1 MVLRHGAKVAILC
14 ALIMFF
20 MPFMM
25 VSCSEMDAEET
36 YTGVELMVCSSEGD
50 SLISSGEVDEDD
62 LSPNIWLIGA
72 CVLGIAALVVSF
84 VKKAGFIPAVLA
96 AVSAVLLIIFRAS
109 FVSYYNLEEFERYLE
124 IKTQWGYILCLILM
138 IIGAVLS
145 CIPQKKN

>member
-1 MVLRHGAKVAILC
+1 MVLRHGAKVAVLC

-20 MPFMM
+20 MPFIM

-36 YTGVELMVCSSEGD
+36 YSGIDLIVCSSEGD
-50 SLISSGEVDEDD
+50 SLIASGDIDEDD

-72 CVLGIAALVVSF
+72 FILGAAALVTLF
-84 VKKAGFIPAVLA
+84 IKKAGFIPAVLA
-96 AVSAVLLIIFRAS
+96 AVSVILLIIFKAS

-124 IKTQWGYILCLILM
+124 IKTQWGYILCMILM

-145 CIPQKKN
+145 CIPQKKS